1 MPELIRRAARAGYIV
16 ILIQHL
22 LAREENS
29 YYFLT
34 NSRVSRA
41 SAIVFLI

>member
-29 YYFLT
+29 YFLT